1 MATTASPYG
10 FIPVKNAD
18 GSPYNG
24 ARNSYL
30 IDPAGVALNMGY
42 GSIVILKDGYV
53 QLSVKTGSASGDAN
67 NFSAVANG
75 GALGVFVGCEYVNAQ
90 GQLVFDQLYP
100 SGYAAPA
107 GTEIRAYVVDDPNVT
122 FQVQASG
129 AVAQAFLGRN
139 TFLSATPDGDDGDV
153 NLTTGKSKT
162 AVSHSATDAT
172 AAFKIMGFSDR
183 PGSTVGDTYTDL
195 LVKFNGDYHQYANAD
210 VTS

>member
-1 MATTASPYG
+1 
-10 FIPVKNAD
+10 
-18 GSPYNG
+18 
-24 ARNSYL
+24 
-30 IDPAGVALNMGY
+30 MGY

-100 SGYAAPA
+100 TGYAAPT

-129 AVAQAFLGRN
+129 AVAQALLGRN

-183 PGSTVGDTYTDL
+183 PGSAVGDTYTDL